1 MGLLDI
7 FKRKNQDAKPLER
20 KAVLI
25 DNLYLIYLP
34 QDWTPFP
41 SDRFRTVNASKTINF
56 SITNFGKPINKDKPF
71 TFEQLKAETF
81 ANFGKFV
88 TEGGYEAIDDREAIS
103 NYVYQAFK
111 VDDETQYYYYTS
123 RETIGQTIRMG
134 FILREN
140 GNYNPSTKKML
151 LEIGESIM
159 LKVS

>member
-1 MGLLDI
+1 
-7 FKRKNQDAKPLER
+7 
-20 KAVLI
+20 
-25 DNLYLIYLP
+25 
-34 QDWTPFP
+34 
-41 SDRFRTVNASKTINF
+41 
-56 SITNFGKPINKDKPF
+56 
-71 TFEQLKAETF
+71 LKAETF

-123 RETIGQTIRMG
+123 REAIGQTIRMG